1 MTPPLRIALVGA
13 GMMGANHARVIAES
27 PEAELAA
34 VCDVNIGAA
43 RALAERYRSRA
54 YSDLD
59 ALLAG
64 EKIDGAI
71 VATTTSE
78 HLRVASILIGAG
90 AHVLIEKPIAD
101 SVESARTLI
110 AAAAAAGITLA
121 VGHIE
126 RFNPAVLALK
136 HRLSRGELGKLFE
149 ISTQRKG
156 PFPPRVLDVGV
167 VIDLA
172 VHDLDAVLFISD
184 SVPVRVYAEVDRRIH
199 TSHEDQ
205 LHGLMRLANGI
216 IASMS
221 INWLSPTKVRD
232 LTVTGERGMFRVDYL
247 TQDLYQYENAAADT
261 TEYEALAVLRGV
273 KEGRM
278 IRHVVNKVEPL
289 RAEFDA
295 FVAAIRGDRSK
306 IVTGEDGLAA
316 LQLAHALLRSG
327 ASGAPVALA

>member
-1 MTPPLRIALVGA
+1 MTAPLRIALIGA
-13 GMMGANHARVIAES
+13 GMMGANHARIVADS
-27 PEAELAA
+27 PDAELAA
-34 VCDVNIGAA
+34 VCDVNVRAA
-43 RALAERYRSRA
+43 RALAERYRCGA
-54 YSDLD
+54 YADVES
-59 ALLAG
+59 LLAG

-78 HLRVASILIGAG
+78 HLRVASLLIGSG

-101 SVESARTLI
+101 SVEAARTLI
-110 AAAAAAGITLA
+110 AAAATAGVALA

-136 HRLSRGELGKLFE
+136 QRLSRGELGRLFE

-156 PFPPRVLDVGV
+156 PFPPRVQDVGV

-172 VHDLDAVLFISD
+172 VHDLDAVLFVSG
-184 SVPVRVYAEVDRRIH
+184 SVPVRVYAEVARRIH
-199 TSHEDQ
+199 SSHEDQ
-205 LHGLMRLANGI
+205 LHGLLRLANGV
-216 IASMS
+216 IASLS
-221 INWLSPTKVRD
+221 VTWLSPTKVRD

-278 IRHVVNKVEPL
+278 IRHVINKVEPL

-295 FVAAIRGDRSK
+295 FVAAIRGDRSR

-316 LQLAHALLRSG
+316 LTLAHAMLRSG
-327 ASGAPVALA
+327 ASGEPVVLT